1 MKTLILYSSRNGQ
14 TKKIANF
21 IGSQLDHS
29 VTIADLST
37 APDLTNY
44 DQIIIGASIRF
55 GHFHKSLSQFVQ
67 KNTAL
72 LNQKR
77 TAFFSV
83 NLTARKSNKDTP
95 QTNVYTRKFLQKT
108 IWKPT
113 NSAVFA
119 GALYYP
125 RYNWFE
131 RSMIR
136 FIMKI
141 TGGETDISKEIEYT
155 DWEKVK
161 DFTNTLKYK

>member
-1 MKTLILYSSRNGQ
+1 M
-14 TKKIANF
+14 
-21 IGSQLDHS
+21 
-29 VTIADLST
+29 
-37 APDLTNY
+37 
-44 DQIIIGASIRF
+44 
-55 GHFHKSLSQFVQ
+55 Q